1 MGLEIQRAA
10 GRITVDALDKISTQ
24 LFCHDNEE
32 AAMGMEE
39 FAAYSRGL
47 SDRGEMSGGRAKQI
61 IMLAFDGESDLV

>member
-10 GRITVDALDKISTQ
+10 GRITVDALDKISAQ

-39 FAAYSRGL
+39 FEAYIRGL
-47 SDRGEMSGGRAKQI
+47 SDRGEVSGGHAKQI
-61 IMLAFDGESDLV
+61 VMLASDGESELV